1 MRVAALCA
9 TSDENVSRER
19 PAHTA
24 NAANPSPPNGEE
36 TPKAIEKAS
45 LRPILPPSVIHRKQR
60 GFATPIAEWLR
71 TSMKSFA
78 REMLLAQDARI
89 APLFNRSA
97 VEALLR
103 RHEAGAFDGLLAEN
117 SVNRHHAA
125 DQDQ

>member
-1 MRVAALCA
+1 M
-9 TSDENVSRER
+9 
-19 PAHTA
+19 
-24 NAANPSPPNGEE
+24 
-36 TPKAIEKAS
+36 
-45 LRPILPPSVIHRKQR
+45 PPSVIHRKQR
-60 GFATPIAEWLR
+60 GFATPIAQWLR

-89 APLFNRSA
+89 APGVNRSA

-103 RHEAGAFDGLLAEN
+103 RHEAGAFDHTRQIFLVVRPRELWAQRFLAPERPVGLLAEN